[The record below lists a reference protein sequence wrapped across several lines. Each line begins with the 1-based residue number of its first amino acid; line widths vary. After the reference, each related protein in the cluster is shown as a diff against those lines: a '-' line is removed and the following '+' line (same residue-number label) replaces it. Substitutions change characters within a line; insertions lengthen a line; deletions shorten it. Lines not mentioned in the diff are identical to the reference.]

1 MVLQGTTEMAAPET
15 SQVAKIT
22 ADVRD
27 AVRIASH
34 ETAHA
39 SQQLNAQAENR
50 VNAVLAGRSAGSA
63 K

>member
-1 MVLQGTTEMAAPET
+1 MASSETT
-15 SQVAKIT
+15 QVAKIT
-22 ADVRD
+22 AEVRD
-27 AVRIASH
+27 VVKNASH

-50 VNAVLAGRSAGSA
+50 VNAVLANRAAGSA